1 MWHSTSLVLT
11 ASKQCCQ
18 TSGGLPGRGEMVMSV
33 YFICI
38 SLTVSEVEH
47 LFMHLKTICIS
58 FYVSSLFKALAYF
71 FLFFSS
77 GPVWIFLLNFLKFLI
92 Y

>member
-1 MWHSTSLVLT
+1 
-11 ASKQCCQ
+11 
-18 TSGGLPGRGEMVMSV
+18 MSV

-71 FLFFSS
+71 FLFFPLGLFGFFFS
-77 GPVWIFLLNFLKFLI
+77 IF
-92 Y
+92 